1 MPHENCR
8 KAATLFSSRPSVPR
22 SGSTPPIR
30 RTFGRKVAGVRMAKS
45 CASLHGPAGAA
56 RPDAHLARCCH
67 KACVFPAQPGAR
79 GECVYHH
86 RQYVE
91 PGCFQSLQPSSLL
104 LDQAKFGLPDT
115 EPDDGRVQDRNRL
128 AAERVRFMLAE
139 TA

>member
-1 MPHENCR
+1 MPYVNCR
-8 KAATLFSSRPSVPR
+8 KAARSIFSRPRLLSRGPAA
-22 SGSTPPIR
+22 STRPAPNCKAAVVR
-30 RTFGRKVAGVRMAKS
+30 PAGS
-45 CASLHGPAGAA
+45 CASLRRPATTL
-56 RPDAHLARCCH
+56 RRDSCLPRCCH

-91 PGCFQSLQPSSLL
+91 PGSFQSQQPSSLL

-128 AAERVRFMLAE
+128 AAERVRFMLSE